1 MLVSNVTYY
10 YCIIASINVNYIFLV
25 FIFFGK
31 YYPIFWITNDIDNK
45 RLNVSI
51 IQRIND
57 REKAKNYKIHLL
69 DILNLQKLFATFLN
83 YEKKLS
89 VNNKPSPYLIVY
101 LF

>member
-1 MLVSNVTYY
+1 MLVSNITYY

-57 REKAKNYKIHLL
+57 REKEKNYKIYLL
-69 DILNLQKLFATFLN
+69 LYTCCIYTELTKIICYITKL
-83 YEKKLS
+83 
-89 VNNKPSPYLIVY
+89 
-101 LF
+101 